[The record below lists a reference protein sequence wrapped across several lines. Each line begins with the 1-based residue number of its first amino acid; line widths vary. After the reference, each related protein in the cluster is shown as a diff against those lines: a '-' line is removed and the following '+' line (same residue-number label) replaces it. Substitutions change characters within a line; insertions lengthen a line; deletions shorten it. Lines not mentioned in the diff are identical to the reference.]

1 VSARYTDR
9 TRGIFY
15 NRTGRF
21 VPVAEVPADAKV
33 YRFYVGKIGG
43 RNDSMGTV
51 VLYGPRNIK
60 ILDVVGAPNFD
71 PEKSPT
77 FASLAKAGSW
87 LYANGGP
94 A

>member
-1 VSARYTDR
+1 
-9 TRGIFY
+9 
-15 NRTGRF
+15 
-21 VPVAEVPADAKV
+21 
-33 YRFYVGKIGG
+33 
-43 RNDSMGTV
+43 